1 MERENTATRLHYIIE
16 TRKLRQVDILTLA
29 KPFCDKYQIKMNKS
43 DISQYVSGKVEPNQK
58 KLTILAMALDVNES
72 WLAGYDVPMER
83 LEYSIEMN
91 DVSRNNTA
99 NALHRIQAYKDRL
112 FDARLLNSFQKLSHS
127 NKQKVIDY
135 SDKLLSLQ
143 QMEED
148 VVMPVAAHAN
158 ENASPEDIAYD
169 NEIMDSD
176 DF

>member
-1 MERENTATRLHYIIE
+1 MKLENTSTRLHYLIE
-16 TRKLRQVDILTLA
+16 TRKLRQVDILNLTR
-29 KPFCDKYQIKMNKS
+29 PFCDKYQIKMNKS

-58 KLTILAMALDVNES
+58 KLTVLAMALGVNES

-83 LEYSIEMN
+83 LQDTNSE
-91 DVSRNNTA
+91 NT
-99 NALHRIQAYKDRL
+99 LHRMLAYTDRML
-112 FDARLLNSFQKLSHS
+112 DAKLQGSFQKLSYG

-148 VVMPVAAHAN
+148 IVMPVAAHAN

-169 NEIMDSD
+169 DAIMDSD

>member
-1 MERENTATRLHYIIE
+1 MKLENTSTRLHYLIE
-16 TRKLRQVDILTLA
+16 TRKLRQVDILNLTR
-29 KPFCDKYQIKMNKS
+29 PFCDKYQIKMNKS

-58 KLTILAMALDVNES
+58 KLTVLAMALGVNES

-83 LEYSIEMN
+83 LEDTLLIER
-91 DVSRNNTA
+91 DSNNKKNT
-99 NALHRIQAYKDRL
+99 LYRMQAYTSSLLDRKL
-112 FDARLLNSFQKLSHS
+112 QNSFQKLSYG

-148 VVMPVAAHAN
+148 IVMPVAAHAN

-169 NEIMDSD
+169 DAIMDSD